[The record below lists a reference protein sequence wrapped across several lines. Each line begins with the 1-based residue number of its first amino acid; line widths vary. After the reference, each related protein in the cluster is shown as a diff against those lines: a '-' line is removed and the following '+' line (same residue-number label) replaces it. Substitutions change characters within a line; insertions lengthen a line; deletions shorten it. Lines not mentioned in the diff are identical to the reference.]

1 MDIELL
7 QTFLEVNRTRH
18 FGKAASNL
26 YISQSTVSA
35 RISQLEQLVGGAV
48 FNRVRNDL
56 QLTSVGERL
65 VSYAETITATWVRA
79 RQEVATSDA
88 IEQLLVVGGVPSMW
102 DIMLNQWLA
111 RVYSQYPG
119 VAIIGEVKNSN
130 DLVAALLGHTLDI
143 AFMFEAPQPKGIKVH
158 ELSPEPL
165 VMVSSEPGQSVEQAV
180 QGDYIF
186 VDWGTLFANTHA
198 KYFPDLQGP
207 RLRLEQGR
215 LARDFILG
223 HGGSCYL
230 ARSMAEEDIR
240 HKRLFEVDAPVIYR
254 NAYALYQDTGDKVEL
269 IHKALQAMQVT
280 A

>member
-26 YISQSTVSA
+26 FISQSTVSA
-35 RISQLEQLVGGAV
+35 RIGQLEQVVGGEV
-48 FNRVRNDL
+48 FYRVRNDL
-56 QLTSVGERL
+56 QLTSMGERL
-65 VSYAETITATWVRA
+65 VAYAETITATWARA
-79 RQEVATSDA
+79 RQEVATRDD

-102 DIMLNQWLA
+102 DIVLNRWLA

-130 DLVAALLGHTLDI
+130 ELVAALRNHTVDI
-143 AFMFEAPQPKGIKVH
+143 AFLFEALQPKGITVY

-165 VMVSSEPGQSVEQAV
+165 IMVSSIPGHSAEQAI
-180 QGDYIF
+180 QGDYIY
-186 VDWGTLFANTHA
+186 VDWGTAFANTHA
-198 KYFPDLQGP
+198 RYFPELKGP

-215 LARDFILG
+215 LARDFILS

-230 ARSMAEEDIR
+230 ARSMAEQDIK
-240 HKRLFEVDAPVIYR
+240 HKRLFEVAAPVIYR
-254 NAYALYQDTGDKVEL
+254 NAYALYHANSVKADL
-269 IHKALQAMQVT
+269 IHNALEAVPEV